1 MHNAS
6 LMHPSAAC
14 NIYPMKVEPHS
25 MKVESDQVM
34 PSAQIKSEL
43 PQPPVSDSKPVFTVD
58 ISTMHCKLHGTSSHD
73 ADRSVPLEPGPH
85 GLLIAKF
92 GEMVHTTEL
101 SNLMLAVPPPP
112 KKRPAAAPVAK
123 KPAAHMEA
131 ADLAAAP
138 PAAHPAAAEA
148 PAAPLGAEAPAAH
161 EAVAKDDYSVMWY
174 KNGRW
179 IGIREKFG
187 MKSQVVSYGG
197 KKSLR
202 TEKELRDYAKVLVAD
217 LNAGEGVAATRRKG
231 RAFAFPGE

>member
-1 MHNAS
+1 
-6 LMHPSAAC
+6 MHPSAAC

-58 ISTMHCKLHGTSSHD
+58 ISTMHCQLHGASSHD

-123 KPAAHMEA
+123 KPAADMEA

-174 KNGRW
+174 KHSKS
-179 IGIREKFG
+179 IGIREKFVI
-187 MKSQVVSYGG
+187 KSQVVSFGG
-197 KKSLR
+197 KKSLK
-202 TEKELRDYAKVLVAD
+202 TEQQMRDYAKLLVAD
-217 LNAGEGVAATRRKG
+217 LNAGVSVAETRKKG